1 MGSGIHVGIDL
12 GTSNSAIALYDGEVV
27 SVVAGAGG
35 EALTPSVVRVDAR
48 GARTVG
54 RRAARALDSD
64 PANTRGEW
72 KRLMGTEER
81 LSFEAAGAALLPE
94 ELSAEVIASLLADV
108 RDAAGFKPRAAVIST
123 PALFELPQ
131 NHATTR
137 AGRLAGLEEVVLIQE
152 PIASAIAAGWRAG
165 GQAGQADND
174 GAWVVFDLGGGTLD
188 VSLLETVDGR
198 LRVVDHAGDNFLGGK
213 DMDAALCGWAAEALA
228 ERGGFAAD
236 LDPATPRGR
245 RGLARLRWACEQA
258 KIELSRA
265 ESGAIVADIG
275 DGCELPITRAELNA
289 LVAPFVARGLTAV
302 RNLLAKN
309 HHTAGDVARVVLV
322 GGPTLM
328 PAVRDR
334 VGDLFGGR
342 IATGVDPMT
351 IVARGAALYAG
362 SVGLDATGAARPA
375 APAPVA
381 GLAVRVEHPSVT
393 ADLEPFVVGRCL
405 PGSGAPLPDRV
416 RIEREDG
423 SNVGHVNDVDKVD
436 KVDWR
441 SAEVP
446 LSPEGSF
453 VIQARLGPGRRNRF
467 RVRAFDRAGAE
478 VALQTGSFAIVH
490 GVSIGDPPLA
500 RAIGVARADD
510 TTHVY
515 FAKGT
520 PLPARRTFAH
530 HTVQAIAAGS
540 DDDALAVPIVQ
551 GESQRAHRN
560 RLIGMLRLRGL
571 GRDLPAGSR
580 IEVTLELDRS
590 GQLATRADVPGTGQ
604 TFQDVAFVLVPTA
617 SVATAERELAAT
629 TRRAAEVQRRTF
641 QLAAPAALQAIGDVS
656 ALLAEAARA
665 LPAARA
671 GDVDAAQKLHHLL
684 GDVNGALDDAEAL
697 LEWPD
702 LDAEARR
709 CTLTYTSMVAQWG
722 TPAEQRLYEQELEA
736 VGRARTQSNAAD
748 LELHLDAMRTLGRAA
763 YWRDPR
769 SMSDAIDWAAAHVT
783 EAMDVAAASSLLDR
797 ARVLRAQIPV
807 ADPGAG
813 GLRSLRAIVAEIWE
827 LFPGS
832 PELRAR
838 SFDSG
843 IR

>member
-12 GTSNSAIALYDGEVV
+12 GTSNSAIALFDGEAV
-27 SVVAGAGG
+27 SVVANAAG

-48 GARTVG
+48 GGRTVG
-54 RRAARALDSD
+54 RRAARALESD

-72 KRLMGTEER
+72 KRLMGTAER
-81 LSFEAAGAALLPE
+81 LPFEAAGAALLPE
-94 ELSAEVIASLLADV
+94 ELSAEVIASLLGDV

-131 NHATTR
+131 SHATAR

-152 PIASAIAAGWRAG
+152 PIASAIAAGWRADHQG
-165 GQAGQADND
+165 T
-174 GAWVVFDLGGGTLD
+174 WLVFDLGGGTLD
-188 VSLLETVDGR
+188 VSLLETIDGR
-198 LRVVDHAGDNFLGGK
+198 LRVLDHAGDNFLGGK
-213 DMDAALCGWAAEALA
+213 DMDGALVEWAVAALARQGGCAAGL
-228 ERGGFAAD
+228 ERAA
-236 LDPATPRGR
+236 PRGR
-245 RGLARLRWACEQA
+245 HALARLRSACEQA

-265 ESGAIVADIG
+265 DRAPIIMEEGAGG
-275 DGCELPITRAELNA
+275 DGCELDLTRSELDA
-289 LVAPFVARGLTAV
+289 LTAPFIARALTCV

-309 HHTAGDVARVVLV
+309 HHAADDVARVVLV

-328 PAVRDR
+328 PGLRARI
-334 VGDLFGGR
+334 GDLFGGR
-342 IATGVDPMT
+342 IAAGVDPMT
-351 IVARGAALYAG
+351 IVARGAALYAA
-362 SVGLDATGAARPA
+362 SVGLDAAPAARLPV
-375 APAPVA
+375 PAPGVP
-381 GLAVRVEHPSVT
+381 VRIEHPSVT
-393 ADLEPFVVGRCL
+393 ADVEPFIVGRCL
-405 PGSGAPLPDRV
+405 PGAGQTRPDRV

-423 SNVGHVNDVDKVD
+423 GAGGVGR
-436 KVDWR
+436 VDWT
-441 SAEVP
+441 SAEVA

-453 VIQARLGPGRRNRF
+453 VIQVRLERSRRNRF
-467 RVRAFDRAGAE
+467 RARAFDRAGAE
-478 VALQTGSFAIVH
+478 VALAAGGFAIVH

-510 TTHVY
+510 STHVY

-530 HTVQAIAAGS
+530 HTVRPIAAGS

-560 RLIGMLRLRGL
+560 RLIGMLHLRGL
-571 GRDLPAGSR
+571 AHDLPAGSR

-617 SVATAERELAAT
+617 TVETAGRELAAT
-629 TRRAAEVQRRTF
+629 TRRAADVQRRTF
-641 QLAAPAALQAIGDVS
+641 QLGVPAAVQAIGDVS
-656 ALLAEAARA
+656 ALLAEAERA

-671 GDVDAAQKLHHLL
+671 GDVDAAQKLHRLL
-684 GDVNGALDDAEAL
+684 LDVSCALDDAEAL

-709 CTLTYTSMVAQWG
+709 CTLTYTPMVAQWG
-722 TPAEQRLYEQELEA
+722 TPSEQQLFEQELEA
-736 VGRARTQSNAAD
+736 AGRARKRNSAAE
-748 LELHLDAMRTLGRAA
+748 LELHLDAMRSLGRAA
-763 YWRDPR
+763 YCRDPR

-783 EAMDVAAASSLLDR
+783 EAMDVAAASRLLDR
-797 ARVLRAQIPV
+797 AHALREKLPL
-807 ADPGAG
+807 DDDDGG
-813 GLRSLRAIVAEIWE
+813 GLRALRAIVAEIWE
-827 LFPGS
+827 LFPSS
-832 PELRAR
+832 PELQAK